1 MKYKIVSDMGANSS
15 HTPVTA
21 KSGNHLRQVWHLVK
35 VVNGIPKQV
44 GYIKKHFNN
53 VTGTANNPVVIEMKI
68 GNRFACGKASGCG
81 YEKTSA
87 AIEAALL
94 NMSIMLDKNFGGT
107 GLENG
112 LQAVSDV
119 ASQLLKEQVYIIGEQ

>member
-1 MKYKIVSDMGANSS
+1 MKYRITSDMGANSS

-35 VVNGIPKQV
+35 VSEGIPKQI

-53 VTGTANNPVVIEMKI
+53 VTGTINNPVVIELKI

-107 GLENG
+107 GLSNG

-119 ASQLLKEQVYIIGEQ
+119 ASQLIGDKVFVIGEQ